1 MSAEVALLANK
12 PYLIMADEIVYRGR
26 QNKTKTR
33 NLFFTYIINMINLP
47 ASCNPKIR
55 YQQSMI
61 QFIMSVCLAVDTD
74 FSSIFS
80 SKQPYSRTDTLARR

>member
-1 MSAEVALLANK
+1 
-12 PYLIMADEIVYRGR
+12 
-26 QNKTKTR
+26 
-33 NLFFTYIINMINLP
+33 MINLP